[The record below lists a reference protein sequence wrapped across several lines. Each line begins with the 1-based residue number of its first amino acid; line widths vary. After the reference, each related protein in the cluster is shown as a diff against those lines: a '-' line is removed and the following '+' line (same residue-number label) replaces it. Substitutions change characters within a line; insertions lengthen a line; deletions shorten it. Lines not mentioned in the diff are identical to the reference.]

1 MLLRSFHGAVEPE
14 MRALLLALLCAAG
27 LSSSWKEVSS
37 DDCSASAFESS
48 LADRIAA
55 GELEPAQATQAL
67 LLAECAGSCCAK
79 CQRAG
84 WWRTKCK
91 PLCCVTWA
99 KSGAG
104 KKKCTVVDNPSVY
117 DVDNPG
123 IALCQTAAPT
133 AAPTPALP
141 TPPPPPHR
149 ADASAVSATDGRA
162 ASSAEAKHKD
172 ALRAQAAVQHRTR
185 GAGERWGA
193 RAAWLHDRL
202 AKARHHGGYPALS
215 TVVDGKEVWLAQA
228 HDCGGIDG
236 SRCTRACCNECVRGR
251 GSVGSCKERC
261 CRPWR
266 NDLAAGKG
274 CVALPLPH
282 RADLHDKLLLALN
295 VPLCR
300 LGMKHAKQHTARPGA
315 KLADGTKLAASE
327 EGTGWDDDA
336 MFMLD
341 PSEPEGGK
349 LDALNAAG
357 FHKLLQGMFR
367 EDRAA
372 KQQSSR
378 MFSSLFGHR
387 RSPRKW
393 ATWDGSGSCAGAPC
407 GVRCAQ
413 DLHARCRHHDSAA
426 ACADCA
432 STFGIVD
439 GDKCPP
445 AHALFVCRH
454 LVLAQKAAKIRR
466 ARHSARNALYTQ
478 PAFRPRGGFASTF
491 GEMGACLLDKAEVLL
506 DLAFLLGTCTEY
518 VRFRGA
524 ACYTRDALDWFQNV
538 GWCCDG
544 NERSTHETATLACH
558 RATDGLL
565 ATARKALLPRWSK
578 CSASY
583 QHCNDM
589 RGGALACTRVAK
601 AASSPTPPKTHRAWS
616 TLRKHA
622 LRAEAE
628 ERRILPKAATSER
641 REKWKQGAWLSNLD
655 HGGKAYPEGL
665 RATTTTTTTA
675 ALDTIPSVPELL
687 GAADRPPW
695 LVHRP
700 MPAYH
705 IASEYSSFVQKE
717 QQLQQQQQQ
726 PRQATQVEKPLS
738 SLAAAPDD
746 AHRNVEPLL
755 PEVNNANGDMGDDD
769 DTAWERKVRAKV
781 HKDNGAFVDHRGG
794 RRLLRAQRAR
804 RPWSLFPFAK
814 TPTKPPPPR
823 TKAPVPRT
831 AAWWRKRE
839 PPRAGADVDTLVAD
853 LAVAGKKEPGGV
865 PWWEEAEHT
874 AGQRSGG
881 GGGGGDEALSGASL
895 LRAATEGG
903 GTRQAAACIAMVS
916 GGPQVPGALFPAPA
930 GCDVPFASLFES
942 LVEAA
947 RTMYFGVMPLHSG
960 GHQTTASGAQD
971 LTDAAKSVLALC
983 DTHAE
988 NKKAK
993 PSVISDDDDDA
1004 LAQVAKSEV
1013 REAAAENH
1021 AMCAAKLASFVHGIG
1036 ISQTGF
1042 DADLG
1047 DPREQN

>member
-1 MLLRSFHGAVEPE
+1 
-14 MRALLLALLCAAG
+14 
-27 LSSSWKEVSS
+27 
-37 DDCSASAFESS
+37 
-48 LADRIAA
+48 
-55 GELEPAQATQAL
+55 
-67 LLAECAGSCCAK
+67 
-79 CQRAG
+79 
-84 WWRTKCK
+84 
-91 PLCCVTWA
+91 
-99 KSGAG
+99 
-104 KKKCTVVDNPSVY
+104 
-117 DVDNPG
+117 
-123 IALCQTAAPT
+123 
-133 AAPTPALP
+133 
-141 TPPPPPHR
+141 
-149 ADASAVSATDGRA
+149 
-162 ASSAEAKHKD
+162 
-172 ALRAQAAVQHRTR
+172 
-185 GAGERWGA
+185 
-193 RAAWLHDRL
+193 
-202 AKARHHGGYPALS
+202 
-215 TVVDGKEVWLAQA
+215 
-228 HDCGGIDG
+228 
-236 SRCTRACCNECVRGR
+236 
-251 GSVGSCKERC
+251 
-261 CRPWR
+261 
-266 NDLAAGKG
+266 
-274 CVALPLPH
+274 
-282 RADLHDKLLLALN
+282 
-295 VPLCR
+295 
-300 LGMKHAKQHTARPGA
+300 
-315 KLADGTKLAASE
+315 
-327 EGTGWDDDA
+327 
-336 MFMLD
+336 
-341 PSEPEGGK
+341 
-349 LDALNAAG
+349 
-357 FHKLLQGMFR
+357 
-367 EDRAA
+367 
-372 KQQSSR
+372 
-378 MFSSLFGHR
+378 
-387 RSPRKW
+387 
-393 ATWDGSGSCAGAPC
+393 
-407 GVRCAQ
+407 
-413 DLHARCRHHDSAA
+413 
-426 ACADCA
+426 
-432 STFGIVD
+432 
-439 GDKCPP
+439 
-445 AHALFVCRH
+445 
-454 LVLAQKAAKIRR
+454 
-466 ARHSARNALYTQ
+466 
-478 PAFRPRGGFASTF
+478 
-491 GEMGACLLDKAEVLL
+491 VLL

-524 ACYTRDALDWFQNV
+524 ACYTRDALDWFKNV

-544 NERSTHETATLACH
+544 NERATHEAATLACH

-578 CSASY
+578 CSANY
-583 QHCNDM
+583 QHCDDM

-601 AASSPTPPKTHRAWS
+601 ALDPRSGVAAAASSPTPPKTHRAWS
-616 TLRKHA
+616 ALRKHA

-705 IASEYSSFVQKE
+705 IASEYSTFVQKE
-717 QQLQQQQQQ
+717 QQKEQQQQQQ
-726 PRQATQVEKPLS
+726 QQQQRQATHVNKSPS
-738 SLAAAPDD
+738 TSAAAPDD
-746 AHRNVEPLL
+746 GHRNVEPLL
-755 PEVNNANGDMGDDD
+755 PEVNNGNGDMGGDD

-814 TPTKPPPPR
+814 TPTTPPPPR
-823 TKAPVPRT
+823 NWRLGPR
-831 AAWWRKRE
+831 KKE
-839 PPRAGADVDTLVAD
+839 PPRSSADVDTLVAD

-865 PWWEEAEHT
+865 PWSEEAEQT
-874 AGQRSGG
+874 AGQHNGSS
-881 GGGGGDEALSGASL
+881 GGGGDEALSGASL

-903 GTRQAAACIAMVS
+903 STRQAAACIAMVS

-988 NKKAK
+988 NKKTK